1 MRGVASADPSLVV
14 RRGEPGD
21 AEALIELEREA
32 RQALEPLR
40 GGLPRLEETAARG
53 AAWQSRLE
61 DADHGVAVA
70 EVEGVVLGWLS
81 IVGPDNWGV
90 AMIES
95 VYVSDGARELG
106 LGDELV
112 AWAMAWAQRQGAR
125 RIESWAL
132 PGDRDTKNLFERNG
146 MTARLIT
153 VSRTLSDPATSGDA
167 SR

>member
-1 MRGVASADPSLVV
+1 VSWADPSLVV
-14 RRGEPGD
+14 RQGSESD
-21 AEALIELEREA
+21 AEALAELEHEA
-32 RQALEPLR
+32 RLALAPLR
-40 GGLPRLEETAARG
+40 GGQRRLEETTPVGTR
-53 AAWQSRLE
+53 WRERLS
-61 DADHGVAVA
+61 DDTTGVAVA

-81 IVGPDNWGV
+81 VTGPDAWGV
-90 AMIES
+90 ALIDS
-95 VYVSDGARELG
+95 VYVSEGARELG

-112 AWAMAWAQRQGAR
+112 AWAMAWATQRSAH

-153 VSRTLSDPATSGDA
+153 VSRVLSDPASSGDV